1 MRGVIQS
8 FDDAAGTGSILGDDG
23 QTYSFDRDAL
33 AAPFE
38 IATGL
43 RADFSPSDGAATQIL
58 LMPPAAPT
66 AATTPNPAA
75 SPWGTAEPAPTPAT
89 SAAAS
94 PWGTAPTMA
103 PAPSPWATK
112 TPASVPQA
120 GDPAGAPHWAS
131 LFTSFNG
138 RIRRSHFWIGVALL
152 AIIFVAANFLP
163 FIGFFVVLALIWPNL
178 AIGVKRLHD
187 MGMTGWINAVPLA
200 VNIAGGFVGFAML
213 GMALMAEGFD
223 PETFDNS
230 DPEAI
235 MEFLT
240 PETVGPAMMVLGIVF
255 LINLAF
261 LAWIGAVDSQK
272 GDNRYGPNPKGE

>member
-33 AAPFE
+33 AAPFD
-38 IATGL
+38 IAAGL
-43 RADFSPSDGAATQIL
+43 RADFSPRDGAATQIL
-58 LMPPAAPT
+58 LMPAATPTPLAPT
-66 AATTPNPAA
+66 AAT
-75 SPWGTAEPAPTPAT
+75 SPWGTAETAAQPTPT
-89 SAAAS
+89 TAAS
-94 PWGTAPTMA
+94 PWGTAPTTA
-103 PAPSPWATK
+103 PAASPWAVKSAPSTA
-112 TPASVPQA
+112 TTGAA
-120 GDPAGAPHWAS
+120 AGAPHWAS

-152 AIIFVAANFLP
+152 AILFVAANFLP
-163 FIGFFVVLALIWPNL
+163 FIGFFIVLALIWPNL

-200 VNIAGGFVGFAML
+200 VNVVGGFVGLAML

-223 PETFDNS
+223 PEAMDSS
-230 DPEAI
+230 DPQAI

-240 PETVGPAMMVLGIVF
+240 PATLGPAMSVFGIVL

-272 GDNRYGPNPKGE
+272 GENRYGPNPKGE